1 MKIRNWILL
10 LVFLLAAVGKIQST
24 LVKKPH
30 NSASHPLIPSRARP
44 MHRRLYISIW
54 KHGK

>member
-1 MKIRNWILL
+1 
-10 LVFLLAAVGKIQST
+10 